1 MPDTKVAV
9 TAAAPAA
16 AVGMQEMVDAIGA
29 ISGAV
34 RSISDQL
41 TSSSELIESTVK
53 KTEGAVESA
62 HSMQTSASDVHQ
74 VIEMIDDISEKIKLV
89 SLNASI
95 EAARAGESGRGFS
108 IVAIEVKEL
117 ASQAAQANSMIRD
130 RISLFQNQTNDVI
143 GSLDSLTKA
152 VNQISEFRNNIS
164 DATSAQTS
172 MLGTIETQTHAIA
185 QELKSRDATRM
196 IDMSQSLVQLIVR
209 NLYERTADVR
219 WWAVDESVHR
229 VLGGISAQQLR
240 QLDID
245 RLRMDLTSN
254 ASGETQRKSGGL
266 FGSKKLGIIDS
277 LQHASQRLAT
287 INQFYSV
294 YLNLVLVAPNGTVV
308 SSSQPTRFPKVI
320 GSDVSNRTFFKD
332 SMATVSGTQYAVED
346 VLFDPLHDNRSV
358 AVYATA
364 VRKGGAERGDP
375 VGVLGVY
382 FDWEEQSRVIV
393 RDEPIFSREE
403 WERSRVMLLD
413 KNLRVIASSDGQG
426 LLTTYPLKHRNQS
439 KGNYIAE
446 NGRIVSF
453 AKTIGY
459 QEFDGLGMYG
469 VIEQRASAV
478 AA

>member
-1 MPDTKVAV
+1 MPDKKLVVSEPAPVA
-9 TAAAPAA
+9 PG
-16 AVGMQEMVDAIGA
+16 GMQEMVDAIGA

-34 RSISDQL
+34 RSISEQL
-41 TSSSELIESTVK
+41 TSSSALIESTVK

-62 HSMQTSASDVHQ
+62 HSMKTSASDVHQ

-143 GSLDSLTKA
+143 GSLDSLTRA
-152 VNQISEFRNNIS
+152 VTQISEFRNSIS
-164 DATSAQTS
+164 DATSAQTT

-185 QELKSRDATRM
+185 KELESRDATRM

-219 WWAVDESVHR
+219 WWAVDETVHR
-229 VLGGISAQQLR
+229 VLSGISPSQLK
-240 QLDID
+240 QLDED
-245 RLRMDLTSN
+245 RLRAELTSS
-254 ASGETQRKSGGL
+254 AGTDGQRKANTL
-266 FGSKKLGIIDS
+266 FGSRRMGLFDS
-277 LQHASQRLAT
+277 LRHASQRLAT

-294 YLNLVLVAPNGTVV
+294 YLNLVLVAPNGVIV
-308 SSSQPTRFPKVI
+308 SSSQPSRFPNVI
-320 GSDVSNRTFFKD
+320 GSNVSDRTFFKD
-332 SMATVSGTQYAVED
+332 SMATTSGTQYAVED
-346 VLFDPLHDNRSV
+346 VLFDPLHENRSV

-364 VRKGGAERGDP
+364 VRKDGAERGEP

-403 WERSRVMLLD
+403 WDRSRVMLLD
-413 KNLRVIASSDGQG
+413 KKMRVIASSDGQG
-426 LLTTYPLKHRNQS
+426 LLSTFPLKHGNQS
-439 KGNYIAE
+439 KGNYIAD
-446 NGRIVSF
+446 NGNIVSF

-469 VIEQRASAV
+469 VIEQRNL
-478 AA
+478 AANQ